1 MKNYPFREKLN
12 YKFDNL
18 MSAGSVALISYL
30 TIFSTVILIIFTGI
44 LFIANIHPE
53 EAPSDNYINTLWF
66 GLMHTL
72 DPGTLAEH
80 EGDWVYKFWMF
91 VVTGYGIIALS
102 TLIGLISNGIMDKID
117 RLRKGRSRIVDEGH
131 VLILGWSSKIYTI
144 VSELIIANENQKDPL
159 IVILADKDK
168 IEMEDKIR
176 DKIPDHKNTKIVCRT
191 GDPIDL
197 HDLDIGNP
205 SGSKSIIILDKEN
218 ENSDSQIIKTILA
231 ITSSDTRRETPYHIT
246 AEIKHAE
253 NYEVAKMVGKEEVE
267 LILSDEFVSKVMVQ
281 TSLQSGLSVVYTELM
296 DFGGDEIYF
305 MEEPKLV
312 GKTFREAVFSYED
325 SAIIGMQS
333 ADEVEILINP
343 PMNKLIQKG
352 DKLIGIT
359 EDDDTMVVSGKPFVI
374 DEQQIVRRER
384 KPSVVESILVIG
396 WNHRASLVIRELDK
410 YVDEGSTVHIISK
423 FKLSEERLAKLQAAL
438 VNIRL
443 EFQHS
448 DTTNRTELEKLN
460 CQQYNYIIML
470 CYQDDFPLQEADAQT
485 LITLLHLRNILE
497 SAPTKVNLVSEMM
510 DIRNRQ
516 LADVTSADD
525 FIVSDKLL
533 SLLMTQVA
541 ENKYLMRVFEELL
554 DADGAEIYIKP
565 ITDYISLDANSMVTT
580 NFYTVLESAAR
591 QNEIAIGYRRMSD
604 AKNVEMGYGVVVNP
618 KKSDLIE
625 FSWKDRVI
633 VISES

>member
-1 MKNYPFREKLN
+1 
-12 YKFDNL
+12 
-18 MSAGSVALISYL
+18 
-30 TIFSTVILIIFTGI
+30 
-44 LFIANIHPE
+44 
-53 EAPSDNYINTLWF
+53 
-66 GLMHTL
+66 
-72 DPGTLAEH
+72 
-80 EGDWVYKFWMF
+80 
-91 VVTGYGIIALS
+91 
-102 TLIGLISNGIMDKID
+102 
-117 RLRKGRSRIVDEGH
+117 
-131 VLILGWSSKIYTI
+131 
-144 VSELIIANENQKDPL
+144 
-159 IVILADKDK
+159 
-168 IEMEDKIR
+168 
-176 DKIPDHKNTKIVCRT
+176 
-191 GDPIDL
+191 
-197 HDLDIGNP
+197 
-205 SGSKSIIILDKEN
+205 
-218 ENSDSQIIKTILA
+218 
-231 ITSSDTRRETPYHIT
+231 
-246 AEIKHAE
+246 
-253 NYEVAKMVGKEEVE
+253 
-267 LILSDEFVSKVMVQ
+267 
-281 TSLQSGLSVVYTELM
+281 M

-359 EDDDTMVVSGKPFVI
+359 EDDDTMVVSGKSFVI
-374 DEQQIVRRER
+374 DEQRIVRREK

-423 FKLSEERLAKLQAAL
+423 FKLSDERLDKLQASL
-438 VNIRL
+438 ENIRL

-565 ITDYISLDANSMVTT
+565 ITDYISLEANSMVTT